1 MGLSIDFEEEFP
13 ETLMTTQE
21 KKDLKMVQK
30 NWRYLQDV
38 ELQTLAICM
47 VAVKKNG
54 LALGFVQ
61 KEFWTPEICMAA
73 VRSNGEASGFM
84 SEQTLELC
92 MAAIHQNRNAIQYII
107 NSGIRK
113 QVEEILQQE
122 AKDLEKVTKSG
133 LALEHIQRQNPEICM
148 AAVQQD
154 GRAIQWVKDQIPKI
168 SVAAVRQNGEALK
181 WIREQAFE
189 ICTAAVQQNADAIQ
203 YIREPG
209 MRKRVKEALKL

>member
-1 MGLSIDFEEEFP
+1 MQNIRNCASYNGLCSQRSMDLSIDFEDEFS
-13 ETLMTTQE
+13 ETLMTAQE

-30 NWRYLQDV
+30 DWRYLQDV
-38 ELQTLAICM
+38 ELQTLA
-47 VAVKKNG
+47 
-54 LALGFVQ
+54 
-61 KEFWTPEICMAA
+61 ICMAA

-122 AKDLEKVTKSG
+122 AKTLERVTKSG
-133 LALEHIQRQNPEICM
+133 LALFYVKSQNPEICM

-154 GRAIQWVKDQIPKI
+154 GRAIQWVKDQTPKI
-168 SVAAVRQNGEALK
+168 SVTAVRQNGEALK

-189 ICTAAVQQNADAIQ
+189 INWFDF
-203 YIREPG
+203 
-209 MRKRVKEALKL
+209 